1 MVDILDH
8 LWVPTYSTLNLI
20 LTLFSSVGLLNLLE
34 SAALR
39 VILYYIP
46 QYFTFKLAFL
56 VWLLYPGMNN
66 AQKVYYSLVRPLFQT
81 GRAKASQVSSE
92 YGRTNTL
99 SSPGS
104 ANFVNSSTGF
114 SSAGTTADS
123 TGYSTG
129 TNPFAGQ
136 QGYADQR
143 TQQAS
148 AVPVGVVYATQA
160 GTNAGY

>member
-1 MVDILDH
+1 
-8 LWVPTYSTLNLI
+8 
-20 LTLFSSVGLLNLLE
+20 
-34 SAALR
+34 
-39 VILYYIP
+39 
-46 QYFTFKLAFL
+46 
-56 VWLLYPGMNN
+56 MNN

-81 GRAKASQVSSE
+81 GRAKANQVSSE

-104 ANFVNSSTGF
+104 ANYVNSSTGF

-136 QGYADQR
+136 QGYAS
-143 TQQAS
+143 QQTAS